1 VSIKI
6 NSTDKK
12 IEIGFGFGVPSWL
25 FTRLFGRR
33 RSDRLETNKALTG
46 RASEAIEFGPIT
58 ILVTDDRK

>member
-6 NSTDKK
+6 NSDDKK
-12 IEIGFGFGVPSWL
+12 IEIAIGFGVPSWL

-33 RSDRLETNKALTG
+33 RAERLEANKALTG

-58 ILVTDDRK
+58 ILATDDRK